1 MKEMTMEVLGEFYG
15 KCGKKAPFKDSN
27 GEELYT
33 GDIVKVR
40 SYRRIGFGM
49 SSIVEKRG
57 EIFVMGIYGSY
68 PESRKGEEEWK
79 IYKVKSYKDIK
90 PGEEIEDVIYKI
102 KETKSR
108 EEKIKE
114 IRKELFEKLKEEKIT
129 ASEWKDRM
137 VNYINQRYEEST
149 LQ

>member
-1 MKEMTMEVLGEFYG
+1 MKEMAMEVLGNFYG
-15 KCGKKAPFKDSN
+15 KCGKKAPFRDSN
-27 GEELYT
+27 GKKLYT
-33 GDIVKVR
+33 GDVVKIR
-40 SYRRIGFGM
+40 SYSGIGFGM

-68 PESRKGEEEWK
+68 PETRKGEKEWR

-129 ASEWKDRM
+129 EYEWELLIEK
-137 VNYINQRYEEST
+137 YINQKYKEST
-149 LQ
+149 L

>member
-33 GDIVKVR
+33 GDIVRVK

-68 PESRKGEEEWK
+68 PKHREGEEEWR
-79 IYKVKSYKDIK
+79 IYKIKSYKYVN
-90 PGEEIEDVIYKI
+90 PGEEVEDVVYKI
-102 KETKSR
+102 KETESR
-108 EEKIKE
+108 EEKIKAKRE
-114 IRKELFEKLKEEKIT
+114 ELVEFLKKEKLT
-129 ASEWKDRM
+129 ARDWGFIK
-137 VNYINQRYEEST
+137 NYIDQQYYNST
-149 LQ
+149 LL